1 MAGRGGVQ
9 PPQRRGGH
17 APSCC
22 CCCCCCCNGARSGG
36 LQPSAVFLLGTLA
49 LTSAATALLAAAI
62 MTDRW
67 EEIHFDPETV
77 KAVARRHNN
86 ASRGTTEDMM
96 DAVTTASPS
105 SSTTSA
111 STVPP
116 LFPTSTSTTPPP
128 PLPPGAVRHTLSWL
142 FGGAAVKVTIT
153 RGPPVIPGVNSPQAM
168 PLRRTSPLPVPLVVE
183 TTTMMTPQSP
193 STPPSPPPPPPSP
206 PPPTVVP
213 TVTTSTSPPLSEA
226 ATEVGWLSHGPP
238 SLVSAVSELT
248 SPVSVTSDWTGLVR
262 VEGGPPA
269 ATRVKRRTHGSY
281 VHRQRRDSVVYIFLV
296 PMHGGIWTLCVSL
309 NDEERQTLREMGFM
323 EPHCTNYLSPE
334 AGRTEEARTDWQH
347 RMQNLSIS
355 CALVCL
361 IILGSS
367 ALVGAFG
374 VLQHQ
379 ISAVLVTGVMYLLAA
394 TFATF
399 TLAIMHFKRRSKK
412 GECVVPVVTA
422 GSGVDGGGA
431 GGPAGASV
439 AAAAAAD
446 TAPAEYAAARV
457 FSTGWSLDLGWA
469 GVVLCVL
476 ASALWIL
483 LSKIMRYSPLSFPAS

>member
-1 MAGRGGVQ
+1 M
-9 PPQRRGGH
+9 
-17 APSCC
+17 
-22 CCCCCCCNGARSGG
+22 
-36 LQPSAVFLLGTLA
+36 QPSAVFLLGTLA

-67 EEIHFDPETV
+67 EEIRFDPEAV
-77 KAVARRHNN
+77 KAVAKRHNN
-86 ASRGTTEDMM
+86 VSKSNGGTGEGGVVDIGEATTTSTQSSSSSSL
-96 DAVTTASPS
+96 VSTSTASP
-105 SSTTSA
+105 
-111 STVPP
+111 PP
-116 LFPTSTSTTPPP
+116 LA
-128 PLPPGAVRHTLSWL
+128 PGAVRHTLSWL
-142 FGGAAVKVTIT
+142 FDGAAVKVTIT
-153 RGPPVIPGVNSPQAM
+153 RGPPVIPSVNSPEAL
-168 PLRRTSPLPVPLVVE
+168 PLLRTPPSVVS
-183 TTTMMTPQSP
+183 TTSSRPPAPPAP
-193 STPPSPPPPPPSP
+193 SPSPPPPPPLVAQRMIVTSSP
-206 PPPTVVP
+206 
-213 TVTTSTSPPLSEA
+213 TSETM
-226 ATEVGWLSHGPP
+226 TEVGWLSQGP
-238 SLVSAVSELT
+238 LEAVDDLT
-248 SPVSVTSDWTGLVR
+248 SPVSVTSEWTALL
-262 VEGGPPA
+262 EGAA

-281 VHRQRRDSVVYIFLV
+281 VHRQRRDSVTYIFLV

-309 NDEERQTLREMGFM
+309 NDEERDKLREMGFM

-399 TLAIMHFKRRSKK
+399 TLTIMHFKRRSKK
-412 GECVVPVVTA
+412 GECVMPVVDAGPEGA
-422 GSGVDGGGA
+422 GS
-431 GGPAGASV
+431 
-439 AAAAAAD
+439 AAAAAD
-446 TAPAEYAAARV
+446 TAPSEYAAARI
-457 FSTGWSLDLGWA
+457 FSTGWSLDLGWT

-483 LSKIMRYSPLSFPAS
+483 LSKIMRYSPLSFPTS